1 MAAIVAYTHDLQK
14 VEKDGNVYYELNVM
28 LRQRGAAQR
37 AVLVK
42 VWGGF
47 SSLPGRWSTCGHSW
61 ARSTPGLAPGIGTH
75 GRVFR
80 S

>member
-37 AVLVK
+37 ALLVK

-47 SSLPGRWSTCGHSW
+47 MCASPALW
-61 ARSTPGLAPGIGTH
+61 AFVRGTLLT
-75 GRVFR
+75 
-80 S
+80 